1 MEYQIIHNLTQL
13 LLAEKEEK
21 RQLYNRFKQLERHK
35 DDLAGMVMMA
45 QADKQRVK
53 VLEGENASLD
63 NMVAKLLDENM
74 AFKTDNGILM
84 RANAELGAMLTPVH
98 PTN

>member
-1 MEYQIIHNLTQL
+1 MSQINLNLTTL

-45 QADKQRVK
+45 QADKKQLK
-53 VLEGENASLD
+53 VVTEENASLD
-63 NMVAKLLDENM
+63 KMVAKLLDENM
-74 AFKTDNGILM
+74 ALKADN
-84 RANAELGAMLTPVH
+84 EMLRLPQMLV
-98 PTN
+98 PGFYKG

>member
-1 MEYQIIHNLTQL
+1 MEYQIIQNLTQL

-21 RQLYNRFKQLERHK
+21 RQLYNRYKQLERHN

-53 VLEGENASLD
+53 VLEGENANLD
-63 NMVAKLLDENM
+63 KMVAKLLDENM
-74 AFKTDNGILM
+74 AIKAEIDLM
-84 RANAELGAMLTPVH
+84 RQPQMLVPGFYKG
-98 PTN
+98 